1 MAATE
6 NTNRNAW
13 GINGVLGML
22 IATALLL
29 GILAFLVT
37 KAIGVERAQSTHY
50 YDPAPLWDSLDN
62 VKMISKENAKFA
74 FVDVK
79 AENKDEKKGET
90 K

>member
-29 GILAFLVT
+29 SILAFLIT
-37 KAIGVERAQSTHY
+37 KAIGVQRAEATHY
-50 YDPAPLWDSLDN
+50 YDPSPIVNSLDN
-62 VKMISKENAKFA
+62 VKMISKDNAKFA
-74 FVDVK
+74 FVEVK
-79 AENKDEKKGET
+79 AEKKGET